1 MAKKEQKFIKEEN
14 RFINDLGDKVYSYDA
29 VKEFVDIN
37 YDEYFK
43 TLPAGEYKKNILIK
57 IFKNYLNRDVED
69 GHREVKITKAHI
81 NFLKELPSDLIKR
94 LFYSLIVRAAV
105 KPHPSGWIS
114 LDYENTIKYGLSEK
128 DSKKAK
134 IEIYSQ
140 CTPYGFN
147 CRVSGSTKPILCF
160 QLPEFEESDIVFTFE
175 DGRAAQMYEK
185 IINYKDGLSSN
196 YICEDELNNGDNN
209 SNK

>member
-14 RFINDLGDKVYSYDA
+14 RFINDLGDKVYSCDS

-81 NFLKELPSDLIKR
+81 DFLKGLPSDLIKR

-114 LDYENTIKYGLSEK
+114 LDYENTIKYGLKEK
-128 DSKKAK
+128 DAKKAK

-147 CRVSGSTKPILCF
+147 CRVSGSTKPVLCF
-160 QLPEFEESDIVFTFE
+160 QLPEFKESEVVFTFE
-175 DGRAAQMYEK
+175 DGCAAQMYEK
-185 IINYKDGLSSN
+185 VINYGAQTCEEVIN
-196 YICEDELNNGDNN
+196 YNDN
-209 SNK
+209 SNKQKNKL

>member
-1 MAKKEQKFIKEEN
+1 MAKKEQKFIKDEN

-43 TLPAGEYKKNILIK
+43 TLPAGEYKKDILIK

-105 KPHPSGWIS
+105 KPHLSGWIS
-114 LDYENTIKYGLSEK
+114 LDYVTRI
-128 DSKKAK
+128 
-134 IEIYSQ
+134 
-140 CTPYGFN
+140 
-147 CRVSGSTKPILCF
+147 
-160 QLPEFEESDIVFTFE
+160 
-175 DGRAAQMYEK
+175 
-185 IINYKDGLSSN
+185 
-196 YICEDELNNGDNN
+196 
-209 SNK
+209 

>member
-1 MAKKEQKFIKEEN
+1 MSKKDQKFTKEEN
-14 RFINDLGDKVYSYDA
+14 RFIDNISDILYDKEKVIEYIAEKYD
-29 VKEFVDIN
+29 D
-37 YDEYFK
+37 YFYMMPK
-43 TLPAGEYKKNILIK
+43 GEYKKSVLYK
-57 IFKNYLNRDVED
+57 IYDNYLNRDIED

-94 LFYSLIVRAAV
+94 LFYSLIVRAEV

-128 DSKKAK
+128 DTKKAK

-147 CRVSGSTKPILCF
+147 CRVSGSTKPVLCF
-160 QLPEFEESDIVFTFE
+160 QLPEFEESEVVFEFE
-175 DGRAAQMYEK
+175 DGRAAQMYEEV
-185 IINYKDGLSSN
+185 INYND
-196 YICEDELNNGDNN
+196 N
-209 SNK
+209 SNKQKNKL

>member
-1 MAKKEQKFIKEEN
+1 MVKKEQKFIKEEN
-14 RFINDLGDKVYSYDA
+14 RFINDLGDKIYSYDE
-29 VKEFVDIN
+29 VKEFVDAN

-43 TLPAGEYKKNILIK
+43 ALPAGEYKKDILIK
-57 IFKNYLNRDVED
+57 IFKNFLNRDAEE
-69 GHREVKITKAHI
+69 GRREVKITMAHI
-81 NFLKELPSDLIKR
+81 NFLKGLPSDLIKR

-147 CRVSGSTKPILCF
+147 CRVSGSTKPVLCF
-160 QLPEFEESDIVFTFE
+160 QLPEFEESEVVFKFE
-175 DGRAAQMYEK
+175 DGCAAQMYEK
-185 IINYKDGLSSN
+185 VINYKDGLSYS

>member
-1 MAKKEQKFIKEEN
+1 MSKKDLKFTKEEN
-14 RFINDLGDKVYSYDA
+14 RFIDDISDILYEKEKVVEYIAEKYD
-29 VKEFVDIN
+29 D
-37 YDEYFK
+37 YFCMMPK
-43 TLPAGEYKKNILIK
+43 GEYKKSVLYK
-57 IFKNYLNRDVED
+57 IYNNYLSRDVEY

-81 NFLKELPSDLIKR
+81 DFLKELPSDLIKR
-94 LFYSLIVRAAV
+94 LFYSLIVRSEV

-128 DSKKAK
+128 DAKKAK

-160 QLPEFEESDIVFTFE
+160 KLPDFEESDIVFEFE
-175 DGRAAQMYEK
+175 DGRAAQMYEEV
-185 IINYKDGLSSN
+185 INYGN
-196 YICEDELNNGDNN
+196 DNPD
-209 SNK
+209 K

>member
-43 TLPAGEYKKNILIK
+43 TLPAGEYKKDILIK

>member
-14 RFINDLGDKVYSYDA
+14 RFINDLGDKVYNYDA
-29 VKEFVDIN
+29 VKEFIDIN

-43 TLPAGEYKKNILIK
+43 TLPAGEYKKDILIK

-175 DGRAAQMYEK
+175 DGHAAQMYEK

>member
-43 TLPAGEYKKNILIK
+43 TLPAGEYKKDILIK

-160 QLPEFEESDIVFTFE
+160 RLPEFEESDIVFTFE
-175 DGRAAQMYEK
+175 DGHAAQMYEK